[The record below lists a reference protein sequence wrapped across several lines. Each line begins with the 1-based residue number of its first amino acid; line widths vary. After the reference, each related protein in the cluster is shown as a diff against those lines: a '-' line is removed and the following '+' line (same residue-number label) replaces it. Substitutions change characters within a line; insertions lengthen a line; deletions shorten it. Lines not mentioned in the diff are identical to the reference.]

1 MKPSTSAFWSMPPRE
16 QFDALRTSAQ
26 GLSSGEAQKR
36 LAEMGDNLLRARRR
50 SGALTLLWNQ
60 LKSPMIL
67 ILLFAAGLS
76 GFLHDAFDAAT
87 ILAIILISA
96 LLGFWQE
103 RGAANAIQ
111 RLLAIVHIKAT
122 TLRDGKSSDVPAED
136 IVPGDVVLL
145 RAGDAVPGDCVI
157 LESSDLCVDESV
169 LTGETY
175 PAEKQPG
182 VVPIDT
188 PLAGR
193 SNCAFMGTHVS
204 SGTATALVVRTGR
217 STEFGAI
224 SEHLRLRPPETE
236 FEHGVRK
243 FSYFLMEVTLV
254 LVIAIFAINVFL
266 RDRTQHPVL
275 EVFMF
280 SLALAVG
287 LTPQLLPAII
297 SVNLAH
303 GAKKMAE
310 NQVIV
315 RRLPAIENF
324 GSMNVLCSDKTGT
337 ITEGVVRVHS
347 SVDAQGQDSEKTF
360 QYAYLNS
367 LFETGFANPI
377 DEAIRTHKSLDVRE
391 YQKLDEIPYDFIRK
405 RLTVL
410 VADGRRHLMI
420 TKGALSNVLSACNV
434 AETGGGR
441 IEDIAAVRTT
451 IDERYK
457 ELSAKGF
464 RTLGVAYR
472 DIEGRA
478 SITRDDESAMTFLGI
493 LVLFDPPKA
502 GIQAAI
508 ETLKSLGVSLK
519 IITGDNHLVAAH
531 LAGQVGAGEL
541 QVLTGGE
548 IRQLSDGALLQR
560 VRDTDVFAEIEPN
573 DKERIVL
580 ALKKAGNVVGY
591 MGDGI
596 NDVSAL
602 HAADVSI
609 SVDTAVDVA
618 KDAADIVLLARD
630 LDVLARGVR
639 EGRATFA
646 NTLKYVFMA
655 TSANFGNMF
664 SMAGASLFLP
674 FLPLLPKQVLLM
686 NLMTDFPEMSIATD
700 RVDHEWIERPKRW
713 DIGFIRKFMITFGL
727 LSSLFDCLTFGA
739 LRFVLKASPDQF
751 RTGWFVESVVS
762 AALIVLVVRTRRPF
776 YRSAPGRSLLV
787 ATLLLIGITPVLPYT
802 PLAAAFGF
810 HALSLLFLLLVG
822 VIVGLYVVAAEATK
836 RAFYHRTGM

>member
-1 MKPSTSAFWSMPPRE
+1 
-16 QFDALRTSAQ
+16 
-26 GLSSGEAQKR
+26 
-36 LAEMGDNLLRARRR
+36 
-50 SGALTLLWNQ
+50 
-60 LKSPMIL
+60 
-67 ILLFAAGLS
+67 
-76 GFLHDAFDAAT
+76 
-87 ILAIILISA
+87 
-96 LLGFWQE
+96 
-103 RGAANAIQ
+103 
-111 RLLAIVHIKAT
+111 LLAIVRVKAT
-122 TLRDGKSSDVPAED
+122 ALRNGKPSEVPAGD

-145 RAGDAVPGDCVI
+145 HAGDAVPGDCLI
-157 LESSDLCVDESV
+157 LESTDFSVDESV

-175 PAEKQPG
+175 PAEKQAGTLP
-182 VVPIDT
+182 VDT
-188 PLAGR
+188 LLAR
-193 SNCAFMGTHVS
+193 RNNCAFLGTHVS

-236 FEHGVRK
+236 FERGVRR
-243 FSYFLMEVTLV
+243 FSYFLMEITLV
-254 LVIAIFAINVFL
+254 LVIAIFAVNVFF
-266 RDRTQHPVL
+266 RDHAQHPVL
-275 EVFMF
+275 QAFMF

-303 GAKKMAE
+303 GARKMAE

-347 SVDAQGQDSEKTF
+347 AVDAQGQDSEKTF
-360 QYAYLNS
+360 LYAHLNS
-367 LFETGFANPI
+367 SFETGFANPI
-377 DEAIRTHKSLDVRE
+377 DEAIRAHKKLDVRR
-391 YQKLDEIPYDFIRK
+391 YRKLGEIPYDFIRK

-410 VADGRRHLMI
+410 VAEGSRHFLT
-420 TKGALSNVLSACNV
+420 TKGALSNVLSVCDS
-434 AETGGGR
+434 AETGEGR
-441 IEDIAAVRTT
+441 IEEIAVVRQA
-451 IDERYK
+451 IDERFK

-472 DIEGRA
+472 DVGERS
-478 SITRDDESAMTFLGI
+478 SITRDDESTMTFLGI

-502 GIQAAI
+502 GIQTAI
-508 ETLKSLGVSLK
+508 ETLKLLGVSLK

-531 LAGQVGAGEL
+531 LADQIGAGAS
-541 QVLTGGE
+541 QVLTGAE
-548 IRQLSDGALLQR
+548 IRQLSDGALLRR
-560 VRDTDVFAEIEPN
+560 VTNTDVFAEIEPN
-573 DKERIVL
+573 QKERIVL
-580 ALKKAGNVVGY
+580 ALKKSGNVVGY

-602 HAADVSI
+602 HVADVSI

-630 LDVLARGVR
+630 LEVLARGVR

-713 DIGFIRKFMITFGL
+713 DIGFIRKFM
-727 LSSLFDCLTFGA
+727 LTFGI
-739 LRFVLKASPDQF
+739 LSSVFDYLTFGVLLLILHATTSQF
-751 RTGWFVESVVS
+751 RTGWFVESVAS
-762 AALIVLVVRTRRPF
+762 ASLIVLVIRSRR
-776 YRSAPGRSLLV
+776 SLGRSRPSKYLLA
-787 ATLLLIGITPVLPYT
+787 ATLLVIAATVVLPFT
-802 PLAAAFGF
+802 PLGRLLGF
-810 HALSLLFLLLVG
+810 CPLPAPFWCLIATVVLAY
-822 VIVGLYVVAAEATK
+822 IVAAEFMK
-836 RAFYHRTGM
+836 RWFYRHVAF